1 MEVFNINL
9 FSCAQ
14 IISTLL
20 KKPNQNNLKN
30 IIFISSIS
38 AKIGYKGTA
47 LYAASKASLDSLA
60 KSLCDELSP
69 KTRVNSIQLGNI
81 STHTTLHLQDNITSS
96 PMGEGRPCD
105 VANLIDFLTSDKS
118 SWISGQNITLDGGK
132 TSIGH

>member
-1 MEVFNINL
+1 MR
-9 FSCAQ
+9 
-14 IISTLL
+14 
-20 KKPNQNNLKN
+20 KPNQNNLKN

-81 STHTTLHLQDNITSS
+81 STQATSHLQDNIKSS

-118 SWISGQNITLDGGK
+118 LWISGQNITLDGGK